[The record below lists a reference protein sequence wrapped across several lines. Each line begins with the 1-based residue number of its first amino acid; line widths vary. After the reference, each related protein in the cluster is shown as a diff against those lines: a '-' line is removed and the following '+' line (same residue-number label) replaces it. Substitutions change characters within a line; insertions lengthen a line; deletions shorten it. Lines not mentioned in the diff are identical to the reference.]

1 MIDELVSNARHY
13 GNVDGEFTLV
23 DIKILERFL
32 RVSVSDSGKNTFSR
46 DAKSMLALIRKNRDT
61 WHESVFLQ
69 RGRGY
74 KLIESIVDSYEFED
88 NNRGGLTV
96 KVMKKI

>member
-1 MIDELVSNARHY
+1 M
-13 GNVDGEFTLV
+13 
-23 DIKILERFL
+23 DIQIQDRFF
-32 RVSVSDSGKNTFSR
+32 RGSVSDSGKNTFSR
-46 DAKSMLALIRKNRDT
+46 DAKSMLSLIHKNRDT
-61 WHESVFLQ
+61 WNESIFLQ

-96 KVMKKI
+96 KIMKKI